1 MSLRGFFTKLNR
13 KKTFSGGL
21 EESKL
26 ARVLTTLDL
35 TALGVG
41 STLGVG
47 VYVLAGS
54 VAKTTAGPAVVLSFL
69 IAAIASVFAGLCYA
83 EFGARVPRAGSAYV
97 YSYVCVGEFVAFIIG
112 WNLILE
118 YVIGAASV
126 GRGLSTY
133 VDSLCDNAMKDAF
146 RKIAPIDID
155 FLSPYPDFFADGR
168 VPHHEAWPSSSGEIS
183 NYPTALRQTTA
194 WKIERSG
201 EGLSLAL
208 AFGVKESS
216 NVNNIFTV
224 LNIGVVLYVII
235 TGSFKADIKNWQIP
249 KDVVPADA
257 GEGGFFPFGITG
269 VIKGAATCFYG
280 FVGFDCVA
288 TTGEEARNP
297 RKAIPI
303 SIIISLLIIFL
314 AYFGLST
321 VLTLMWPYYLQDAD
335 APIPYAFSQIGWPVA
350 RWIVSVG
357 AIFGLFARNDVMA
370 CVHSETTIATDK
382 LDHYFGTEQCGGS
395 LPICCPDGRADN
407 LLGALFPLPRVIYAM
422 SSDGLVFR
430 SLGNV
435 HPRFQTPVVGTIL
448 AGLLTGIMASLFDLK
463 HLVDMM
469 SIGTLMA
476 YSIVA
481 ACVMLLRY
489 EEDENSEIMIPVP
502 NSELSGSEL
511 QHGSIL
517 TKLKEAI
524 NSFFNLYRYRQ
535 SNKSTAS
542 LVSMEVLAY
551 FIGCGCLTAI
561 IVHAGD
567 EVNNLNVL
575 VITGLTIF
583 SLVLIS
589 IITSIALQ
597 PTSSKELSFTEK
609 PPPVHPT
616 EIRTSISP
624 SSAVELNTT
633 GALANY
639 ATEAGFVIYFG
650 YGIWQSSGASPTP
663 ARHQEEETIKTDEL
677 YYG

>member
-155 FLSPYPDFFADGR
+155 FLSPYPDFFAFGI
-168 VPHHEAWPSSSGEIS
+168 VMVFAV
-183 NYPTALRQTTA
+183 
-194 WKIERSG
+194 
-201 EGLSLAL
+201 AL

-357 AIFGLFARNDVMA
+357 AIFGLFA
-370 CVHSETTIATDK
+370 S
-382 LDHYFGTEQCGGS
+382 
-395 LPICCPDGRADN
+395 
-407 LLGALFPLPRVIYAM
+407 LLGALFPLPRVMYAM

-489 EEDENSEIMIPVP
+489 EEDENSEIMIPVS
-502 NSELSGSEL
+502 NSELSG
-511 QHGSIL
+511 I
-517 TKLKEAI
+517 
-524 NSFFNLYRYRQ
+524 
-535 SNKSTAS
+535 
-542 LVSMEVLAY
+542 
-551 FIGCGCLTAI
+551 IGCGCLTAI

-575 VITGLTIF
+575 AITGLAIF

-597 PTSSKELSFTEK
+597 PTSSKELSFTVPFVPFLPGLSILINIYLMMSLDSQTWIRFIVWMIVGRVGNNLGNITFGYPAGNQTPDPGTRELEK
-609 PPPVHPT
+609 A
-616 EIRTSISP
+616 RLTS
-624 SSAVELNTT
+624 
-633 GALANY
+633 AL
-639 ATEAGFVIYFG
+639 AGFVIYFG

-677 YYG
+677 YDG

>member
-118 YVIGAASV
+118 YVI
-126 GRGLSTY
+126 
-133 VDSLCDNAMKDAF
+133 
-146 RKIAPIDID
+146 
-155 FLSPYPDFFADGR
+155 
-168 VPHHEAWPSSSGEIS
+168 
-183 NYPTALRQTTA
+183 
-194 WKIERSG
+194 
-201 EGLSLAL
+201 
-208 AFGVKESS
+208 
-216 NVNNIFTV
+216 
-224 LNIGVVLYVII
+224 
-235 TGSFKADIKNWQIP
+235 ADIKNWKIP
-249 KDVVPADA
+249 KEEIPADA

-357 AIFGLFARNDVMA
+357 AIFGLFA
-370 CVHSETTIATDK
+370 S
-382 LDHYFGTEQCGGS
+382 
-395 LPICCPDGRADN
+395 

-481 ACVMLLRY
+481 ACVMLLR
-489 EEDENSEIMIPVP
+489 
-502 NSELSGSEL
+502 
-511 QHGSIL
+511 
-517 TKLKEAI
+517 
-524 NSFFNLYRYRQ
+524 
-535 SNKSTAS
+535 
-542 LVSMEVLAY
+542 
-551 FIGCGCLTAI
+551 
-561 IVHAGD
+561 
-567 EVNNLNVL
+567 
-575 VITGLTIF
+575 
-583 SLVLIS
+583 
-589 IITSIALQ
+589 
-597 PTSSKELSFTEK
+597 
-609 PPPVHPT
+609 
-616 EIRTSISP
+616 
-624 SSAVELNTT
+624 
-633 GALANY
+633 
-639 ATEAGFVIYFG
+639 
-650 YGIWQSSGASPTP
+650 
-663 ARHQEEETIKTDEL
+663 
-677 YYG
+677 